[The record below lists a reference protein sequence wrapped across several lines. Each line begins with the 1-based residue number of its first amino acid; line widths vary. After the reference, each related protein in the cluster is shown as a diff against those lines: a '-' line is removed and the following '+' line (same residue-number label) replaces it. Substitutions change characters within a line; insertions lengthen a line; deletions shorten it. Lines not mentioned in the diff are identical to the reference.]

1 MRNLITGIV
10 GGLLA
15 ATTSPS
21 SPAIRQSPQDLLA
34 TLQQTY
40 VDLQTAGPLHRNVT
54 ETLRFSFVPPLY
66 ENGIAHTETSEE
78 ISPKPIA
85 LYIPGLDGYGI
96 SASTHQFSDL
106 SNIFEFWRLTILPE
120 DRSSFGTIVS
130 AIADF
135 VESFPR
141 PVTLI
146 GESCGGLIV
155 AAVAIR
161 LAAPCRSAV
170 PQNRTT
176 HNALQGLVLVNPATS
191 FESTPWDT
199 LVPRLASLDILPTKD
214 PKDTN
219 EASALTPYGVL
230 GSLLLS
236 SVIPDADQTRRMAA
250 TIADSLLDS
259 VSTTLPRD
267 LYITLTD
274 AFRNTR
280 QQLPAAVLEHRVSA
294 WLVAGTA
301 VVNARLA
308 AIKVPV
314 LVVAGAQDKLL
325 PSAREASRLQRLLPQ
340 TETLIVRDRGHFVLD
355 DTVNLTEAILYSK
368 IDPLSWNATKKKYDP
383 ITDWKLPSNLSEFY
397 PSQLQQLRTA
407 FSPVYFSTDEV
418 TGKRW
423 KGLGKVPKSQPG
435 RPLLFVANHQFGTST
450 RRTLICGSL

>member
-1 MRNLITGIV
+1 MRNLISGIV

-15 ATTSPS
+15 ASTSPS
-21 SPAIRQSPQDLLA
+21 STTIRQPQDLLA
-34 TLQQTY
+34 SLQQTY
-40 VDLQTAGPLHRNVT
+40 TDLHTAGPVHRNAT

-66 ENGIAHTETSEE
+66 KNSSAHTAALAE
-78 ISPKPIA
+78 IAPKPIA

-106 SNIFEFWRLTILPE
+106 SNIFEFWRLTILTE

-130 AIADF
+130 VIADF
-135 VESFPR
+135 VESFQR

-161 LAAPCRSAV
+161 LASPCRSAV

-176 HNALQGLVLVNPATS
+176 NSALQGLVLVNPATS

-199 LVPRLASLDILPTKD
+199 LVPRLASLDVLPTRD

-219 EASALTPYGVL
+219 EASALTPYAVL

-236 SVIPDADQTRRMAA
+236 SVIPDGDQTRRLAA
-250 TIADSLLDS
+250 TIVDTLRDS
-259 VSTTLPRD
+259 VSATLPTD

-314 LVVAGAQDKLL
+314 LVVAGAQDQLL
-325 PSAREASRLQRLLPQ
+325 PSAREASRLQRILPQ

-368 IDPLSWNATKKKYDP
+368 IDPLNWTATKKKYDP
-383 ITDWKLPSNLSEFY
+383 ITDWKLPSNLGEFY
-397 PSQLQQLRTA
+397 PSQLQPLRTA

-450 RRTLICGSL
+450 KRKMIYGSL